1 MNKPQAAAVKT
12 AKRKTQP
19 TKATKLETLPIKNRE
34 LSWLSFNERVLQEAE
49 DPNVPLLEK
58 LKFLSIFSSNLDE
71 FFRVRVAS
79 LRRIIEYEKKN
90 KIKGVGA
97 NEKLLNSIQ
106 QTVLKQQT
114 IFDQTYEHVKDELA
128 AQKVF
133 IINEKQL
140 NQTQKV
146 ELRAY
151 FKQHVISALF
161 PVILDHLREFPFLR
175 DRSIYLAVKMTRADG
190 TLRQR
195 YALIEIPRPDEIS
208 RFYVFN
214 KTDDNTFVILLDDII
229 RSALDEIFSSF
240 TYDTFEAYTIKVT
253 RDAELDL
260 DADTNIS
267 DTLMEKISKSLK
279 ERRKGI
285 PVRFIHDKD
294 IPDDMLKFI
303 VHRLHISGPGIIAGG
318 RYHNFRD
325 LGSFPSVGL
334 ERFKNPSIKQIPV
347 PQLDNARNMFDAVS
361 QNDILLH
368 HPYHSFDYLI
378 RMLREAAIDPG
389 VYAIKITLYRVSRHS
404 HIVNALIN
412 AVKNGKDVTAVIEL
426 QARFDE
432 ESNLYWSQRLQ
443 EEGAKVIFGKPSH
456 KIHSKVC
463 LIYRKENNRTVH
475 YAHFST
481 GNYNGVTARL
491 YCDLGLLTAD
501 KRLTQEAIKVFSL
514 INNFP
519 RIEYTFKHLLVAPFY
534 MKDEF
539 LKLIDT
545 EIKNAKRGKPA
556 YIIAKM
562 NSLVDEVVIDRLYT
576 ASKAGVKI
584 QLIIRGICC
593 LKPGLPGI
601 SENITAISI
610 VDKFLEHTRAYI
622 FCNGGNEKYYL
633 SSADWMGRNLDRRI
647 EVAFPIFDPKIQK
660 TVKDIL
666 EIQLNDNVKA
676 RIIDGENDTT
686 FRPFG
691 LPVVRSQEEVYNY
704 LLGK

>member
-1 MNKPQAAAVKT
+1 MNKPQAAKKNIQAKPRATKAVK
-12 AKRKTQP
+12 P
-19 TKATKLETLPIKNRE
+19 EDLPIKNRE

-175 DRSIYLAVKMTRADG
+175 DRSIYLAVKMTRTDG
-190 TLRQR
+190 SIRQR

-214 KTDDNTFVILLDDII
+214 KTDENTFVILLDDII

-294 IPDDMLKFI
+294 IPEDMLNFI
-303 VHRLHISGPGIIAGG
+303 VRRLHISGPGIIAGG

-334 ERFKNPSIKQIPV
+334 ERFKNPSIKQIPI

-443 EEGAKVIFGKPSH
+443 EEGAKVVFGKPSH

-481 GNYNGVTARL
+481 GNYNGVTSRL

-519 RIEYTFKHLLVAPFY
+519 RIEYNFKYLLVAPFY
-534 MKDEF
+534 MKNEF

-593 LKPGLPGI
+593 LKPGLPEL

-660 TVKDIL
+660 TIKDIL